1 LKFLLDAHMPRA
13 LEAGIRAA
21 GHECDG
27 ARRLIG
33 ADASDVEIAKV
44 ANQLGA
50 AVLSKDVDF
59 VDLVHRRVL
68 RMPLIRVCLPNM
80 KARETCD
87 AILPLLPTIV
97 ASIAEGQTIIEIR

>member
-1 LKFLLDAHMPRA
+1 MPRA
-13 LEAGIRAA
+13 LAAGIRAA

-33 ADASDVEIAKV
+33 ADASDVEIAEV

-87 AILPLLPTIV
+87 AILPLLPAIV

>member
-1 LKFLLDAHMPRA
+1 MPRA
-13 LEAGIRAA
+13 LAAGIRAA

-87 AILPLLPTIV
+87 AILPLLPAIV

>member
-1 LKFLLDAHMPRA
+1 MPRA

-33 ADASDVEIAKV
+33 ADASDVEIAEV

-59 VDLVHRRVL
+59 VDLEPEL
-68 RMPLIRVCLPNM
+68 GPKPLEVG
-80 KARETCD
+80 AGE
-87 AILPLLPTIV
+87 V
-97 ASIAEGQTIIEIR
+97 AEMAVAGDVERQPHYG